1 MNKTVSAF
9 IPVFLVALLCLEGQ
23 DVSEQQA
30 KLEHIRAVN
39 LERAA
44 TLPSFVAD
52 EIAIRYRSK
61 HTDPPQWEYFDTIE
75 SEIAVRGADFTRQ
88 KVRLNGKPWTKP
100 TFPNFTW
107 SVDFGAELKSLFDP
121 KCKTAIV
128 FEKKV
133 EALGKPALQYAFR
146 APADGCFGTFTI
158 KNGMLS
164 ARKSYRPPWTGR
176 FVVEDSGGAV
186 VQFQEEAHEF
196 PKGFGAEALT
206 QKITWDY
213 VKIGDGTFLLPVG
226 EEMFGGFVREDLYHV
241 VVEYKNHRHFEA
253 SANVTFH

>member
-1 MNKTVSAF
+1 MSRTLPAF
-9 IPVFLVALLCLEGQ
+9 FVGLVCLHGQ

-52 EIAIRYRSK
+52 EVAIRYRSK

-75 SEIAVRGADFTRQ
+75 SEIAVRGADFARQ
-88 KVRLNGKPWTKP
+88 NVRLNGKPWTKQN
-100 TFPNFTW
+100 FPNFTW
-107 SVDFGAELKSLFDP
+107 SVDFGPQLNPLFDP

-133 EALGKPALQYAFR
+133 EALGKPALAYTFR
-146 APADGCFGTFTI
+146 APVEGCFGTFTI

-164 ARKSYRPPWTGR
+164 AKKSYRPPWTGR
-176 FVVEDSGGAV
+176 FVVEDPGGAV
-186 VQFQEEAHEF
+186 IQFEEEAHEF
-196 PKGFGAEALT
+196 PKDFGADALRES
-206 QKITWDY
+206 ITWDY
-213 VKIGDGTFLLPVG
+213 VKIGDGTFLLPVA
-226 EEMFGGFVREDLYHV
+226 EEIFGGFVRENLYHV
-241 VVEYKNHRHFEA
+241 TVEYKNHRHFEA
-253 SANVTFH
+253 STNVSFH